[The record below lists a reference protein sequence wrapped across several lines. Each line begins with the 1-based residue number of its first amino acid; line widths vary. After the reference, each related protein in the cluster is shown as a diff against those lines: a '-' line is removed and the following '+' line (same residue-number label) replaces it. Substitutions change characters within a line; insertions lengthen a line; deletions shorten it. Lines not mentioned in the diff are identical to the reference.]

1 MVQLESLM
9 KETGLTDFVRKFV
22 SAGQTH
28 YMGAFPLYGPNGICS
43 QSTPPPPPHPNPN
56 TPTRKKKK
64 KKERVCIDGGLNK
77 SSLLERHNFVYFN
90 DVTINTS
97 CPYHNFGEND

>member
-43 QSTPPPPPHPNPN
+43 QSTPPPHPNPN
-56 TPTRKKKK
+56 THPQGKKR

>member
-1 MVQLESLM
+1 M
-9 KETGLTDFVRKFV
+9 F
-22 SAGQTH
+22 AGQTH
-28 YMGAFPLYGPNGICS
+28 YMGAFPLYGPKGIFS
-43 QSTPPPPPHPNPN
+43 QPPPPP
-56 TPTRKKKK
+56 TPTPTHTQKEKKK

-77 SSLLERHNFVYFN
+77 LSLLERHNFVYFN

>member
-43 QSTPPPPPHPNPN
+43 PSPPPPPP
-56 TPTRKKKK
+56 TPIPTLPQGKKKK
-64 KKERVCIDGGLNK
+64 RKKGCVLMGA
-77 SSLLERHNFVYFN
+77 
-90 DVTINTS
+90 
-97 CPYHNFGEND
+97 

>member
-43 QSTPPPPPHPNPN
+43 QSTPPPP
-56 TPTRKKKK
+56 TPIPTLPQGKK
-64 KKERVCIDGGLNK
+64 KKERKG
-77 SSLLERHNFVYFN
+77 VY
-90 DVTINTS
+90 
-97 CPYHNFGEND
+97 

>member
-9 KETGLTDFVRKFV
+9 RETGLTDFVRKFV
-22 SAGQTH
+22 FAGQTH
-28 YMGAFPLYGPNGICS
+28 YIGAFPLYGPNGICS
-43 QSTPPPPPHPNPN
+43 QSPSPPPQSQH
-56 TPTRKKKK
+56 TPTRIKN
-64 KKERVCIDGGLNK
+64 KERVCIDGGLNK
-77 SSLLERHNFVYFN
+77 LSLLERHNFVYFN

>member
-1 MVQLESLM
+1 MASPQHLNETQ
-9 KETGLTDFVRKFV
+9 KETKK
-22 SAGQTH
+22 
-28 YMGAFPLYGPNGICS
+28 
-43 QSTPPPPPHPNPN
+43 
-56 TPTRKKKK
+56 KKKK

-77 SSLLERHNFVYFN
+77 LSLLERHNFVYFN

>member
-1 MVQLESLM
+1 MRDRHIIWVHFPY
-9 KETGLTDFVRKFV
+9 TDQMEFV
-22 SAGQTH
+22 
-28 YMGAFPLYGPNGICS
+28 PN
-43 QSTPPPPPHPNPN
+43 PPPP
-56 TPTRKKKK
+56 TPIPTHTHKEKKK

-77 SSLLERHNFVYFN
+77 LSLLERHNFVYFN

>member
-1 MVQLESLM
+1 ME
-9 KETGLTDFVRKFV
+9 FV
-22 SAGQTH
+22 
-28 YMGAFPLYGPNGICS
+28 PN
-43 QSTPPPPPHPNPN
+43 PPPPPQSQH
-56 TPTRKKKK
+56 TPTRKKK

-77 SSLLERHNFVYFN
+77 LSLLDRHNFVYFN

>member
-43 QSTPPPPPHPNPN
+43 QSTPPP
-56 TPTRKKKK
+56 TPIPTHTHKEK
-64 KKERVCIDGGLNK
+64 KKERKG
-77 SSLLERHNFVYFN
+77 VY
-90 DVTINTS
+90 
-97 CPYHNFGEND
+97 

>member
-43 QSTPPPPPHPNPN
+43 QSTPPAPQSQH

-64 KKERVCIDGGLNK
+64 ERKG
-77 SSLLERHNFVYFN
+77 VY
-90 DVTINTS
+90 
-97 CPYHNFGEND
+97 

>member
-1 MVQLESLM
+1 MWDRHIIWVHFPY
-9 KETGLTDFVRKFV
+9 TDQMEFV
-22 SAGQTH
+22 
-28 YMGAFPLYGPNGICS
+28 PN
-43 QSTPPPPPHPNPN
+43 PPPPHPNPN
-56 TPTRKKKK
+56 THPQGKKK

-77 SSLLERHNFVYFN
+77 LSLLERHNFVYFN

>member
-43 QSTPPPPPHPNPN
+43 QSTPPPP
-56 TPTRKKKK
+56 TPIPTHTHKE
-64 KKERVCIDGGLNK
+64 KKERKKGCVLMGA
-77 SSLLERHNFVYFN
+77 
-90 DVTINTS
+90 
-97 CPYHNFGEND
+97 